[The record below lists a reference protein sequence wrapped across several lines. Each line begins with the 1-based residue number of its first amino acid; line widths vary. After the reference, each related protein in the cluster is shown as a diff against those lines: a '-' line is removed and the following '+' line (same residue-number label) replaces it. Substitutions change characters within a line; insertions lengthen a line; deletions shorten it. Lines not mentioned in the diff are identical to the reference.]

1 VSNCFLGD
9 WGFYHKRKPLGSR
22 KLLRLAY
29 SFNPEKKANVTV
41 AFLTANYFNNKISEG
56 HKVLSDRIID
66 VARRSTD
73 WNVYICSLE
82 KPIEAERDLPYQEIT
97 PSLWEWFSSSIR
109 IISFLNSTDID
120 LIHILAYNKVFP
132 TLLDLITHDGRKSHK
147 KVVHLYYHPNAFKD
161 PKYKPIELLIRT
173 KIFDMVLTT
182 SNTLKDFLLKKLALS
197 DEVIRVIPPI
207 VPQEFFEFDYWSS
220 RKLTPKL
227 RRIYGLTE
235 SDFVISYIG
244 HVIPQRGVFEL
255 LKAFKEASK
264 LNPYL
269 KLIISYPNIIFK
281 DLSLDYLTI
290 LRRIVEKYA
299 LKEKVLIIGKQDLS
313 KLYTIS
319 DILFF
324 GFRDSFY
331 FTYPPLVVCEAMA
344 AGMPFIIKNS
354 SLIAELFGN
363 EIPVPVYQHVNELVD
378 ILCEIMSDRQVLL
391 RISRKVKDIARKF
404 FSPESAIIKLN
415 NAYLYVL
422 SYK

>member
-1 VSNCFLGD
+1 LF
-9 WGFYHKRKPLGSR
+9 H
-22 KLLRLAY
+22 LAY
-29 SFNPEKKANVTV
+29 SFNPRKKANVTV

-66 VARRSTD
+66 VVRSSID
-73 WNVYICSLE
+73 WNVYILSLE
-82 KPIEAERDLPYQEIT
+82 NPVEAKRDLLFQEIT
-97 PSLWEWFSSSIR
+97 PSLQEWFSSSIR
-109 IISFLNSTDID
+109 IIGFLNSTDID

-147 KVVHLYYHPNAFKD
+147 KVVHLYYHPSAFKD
-161 PKYKPIELLIRT
+161 PKYKPIELLIKT

-227 RRIYGLTE
+227 RRIYGLNE

-244 HVIPQRGVFEL
+244 HIIPQRGVFEL

-269 KLIISYPNIIFK
+269 KLVISYPNLVFK
-281 DLSLDYLTI
+281 DSSLDYLTI
-290 LRRIVEKYA
+290 LRRIVEKYE
-299 LKEKVLIIGKQDLS
+299 LKEKVLIIGKQDLN

-354 SLIAELFGN
+354 SLMAELFGN
-363 EIPVPVYQHVNELVD
+363 ETPVPVYQHVNELTDV
-378 ILCEIMSDRQVLL
+378 LREIANNQQTLL
-391 RISRKVKDIARKF
+391 RISKKVKGISEKKFSARNVVT
-404 FSPESAIIKLN
+404 KLN
-415 NAYLYVL
+415 NAYSAVFSNY
-422 SYK
+422 

>member
-1 VSNCFLGD
+1 
-9 WGFYHKRKPLGSR
+9 
-22 KLLRLAY
+22 
-29 SFNPEKKANVTV
+29 
-41 AFLTANYFNNKISEG
+41 
-56 HKVLSDRIID
+56 
-66 VARRSTD
+66 
-73 WNVYICSLE
+73 
-82 KPIEAERDLPYQEIT
+82 
-97 PSLWEWFSSSIR
+97 
-109 IISFLNSTDID
+109 
-120 LIHILAYNKVFP
+120 
-132 TLLDLITHDGRKSHK
+132 
-147 KVVHLYYHPNAFKD
+147 
-161 PKYKPIELLIRT
+161 
-173 KIFDMVLTT
+173 MVLTT